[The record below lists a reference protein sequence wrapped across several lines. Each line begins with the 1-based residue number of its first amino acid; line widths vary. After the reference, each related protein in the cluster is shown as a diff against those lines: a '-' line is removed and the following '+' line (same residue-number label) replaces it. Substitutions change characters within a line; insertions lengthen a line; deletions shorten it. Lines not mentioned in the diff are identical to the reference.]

1 MTNKPIKMPKYAIVD
16 KIIDKN
22 MKKNAKLNRINYL
35 NIAISRR
42 NTIPQIEINV
52 NIKNGTLFSSYS
64 IWFAPLDYIIA

>member
-64 IWFAPLDYIIA
+64 I

>member
-1 MTNKPIKMPKYAIVD
+1 MTNKPIKLPKYAIVD

-64 IWFAPLDYIIA
+64 I